1 MKVFVFFFSVVV
13 GSCLGAGA
21 ISAFILV
28 TDVKPRLE
36 QAEQTRA
43 AVQKLCE
50 WKEQEL
56 HEATDYMH
64 DLPMDCETLELF

>member
-1 MKVFVFFFSVVV
+1 MDKLFSIFLGMLV
-13 GSCLGAGA
+13 GCGVA
-21 ISAFILV
+21 SAFILL
-28 TDVKPRLE
+28 TDVKPRLA
-36 QAEQTRA
+36 QADQTRA

-56 HEATDYMH
+56 YEATDYMH